1 METQTIEV
9 HTLLQ
14 DNQDGGYT
22 MYVYPTQDA
31 LIEDHYSYDD
41 GNITDERRQE
51 ILDENDPYE
60 DGYIGNDSFEVAI
73 DDDGKVQLV
82 GSMSFHA
89 GQ

>member
-1 METQTIEV
+1 MKTQTIEV

-22 MYVYPTQDA
+22 MNVYPTQDA
-31 LIEDHYSYDD
+31 LIEDHHDYDE
-41 GNITDERRQE
+41 GMSDERREE
-51 ILDENDPYE
+51 ILSENNPYD
-60 DGYIGNDSFEVAI
+60 DGYIGTDSFEVAI